1 MTKQNVFNLVDS
13 LDHIYDKMPKLLEQ
27 YECHSL
33 QKKNKMLVHKRSV
46 LLFSIS
52 RNKRKRGQL

>member
-1 MTKQNVFNLVDS
+1 MTKQNAFNLVDS

-33 QKKNKMLVHKRSV
+33 QKKYKMLVHTIT
-46 LLFSIS
+46 FSIIVF
-52 RNKRKRGQL
+52 NQQK